1 MLRTR
6 AGEMT
11 EAICH
16 TSINVVPSG
25 RNLAPLIHAILDFFE
40 DRQLIPIL
48 VALGGNFLRKAS
60 ETDPVSRDIIRLV
73 KQADNV
79 IPEADIHEVVCFQ
92 RYAGVKGIANHF
104 DDSIVVFMVNTRSLF
119 VKSLIVVK

>member
-1 MLRTR
+1 MVGTTLRTR

-25 RNLAPLIHAILDFFE
+25 RNLAPLVHAILDFFE

-60 ETDPVSRDIIRLV
+60 ENGPGESGHHPACQTS
-73 KQADNV
+73 
-79 IPEADIHEVVCFQ
+79 
-92 RYAGVKGIANHF
+92 
-104 DDSIVVFMVNTRSLF
+104 
-119 VKSLIVVK
+119 